1 MSRTSFNS
9 RVTWDDRIYYA
20 VTEILLGILTLIV
33 LLPLIH
39 VVAASFSSPAAVVA
53 GRVTLWPVDFSLR
66 GYKAV
71 FQYNSILIGYRNTI
85 LYTVLGTLINIIA
98 TLLAAYPLSKRDL
111 PFKNGLMFLFT
122 FTMFFSGGMIPN
134 YLLLR
139 DLRML
144 DSVWAMVI
152 PGAISVYNMIIM
164 RTFIQNSIP
173 YELYEAAEIDGCNDF
188 YYLWRIIIP
197 LSKASI
203 AVITLYYAVGH
214 WNSYFNA
221 FLYLNNPNLK
231 PLQIVLREI
240 LILNTVNQEQLLL
253 ADENI
258 AQQGMAEL
266 LKYSIIIVSSLPVLI
281 MYPFVQRY
289 FVKGVMIGSI
299 KG

>member
-203 AVITLYYAVGH
+203 AVITL
-214 WNSYFNA
+214 
-221 FLYLNNPNLK
+221 
-231 PLQIVLREI
+231 
-240 LILNTVNQEQLLL
+240 
-253 ADENI
+253 
-258 AQQGMAEL
+258 
-266 LKYSIIIVSSLPVLI
+266 
-281 MYPFVQRY
+281 
-289 FVKGVMIGSI
+289 
-299 KG
+299 